1 MTVTA
6 YRYPLDPTGNNP
18 DNLIVN
24 EVHDIG
30 IKAVRAVAPT
40 YGAYYTDTITIVDD
54 VTEKPLVKNVD
65 FSCVE
70 LLQDA
75 SLRYG
80 KEICVMVLILN
91 KTVGSKVRLTYQT
104 VGGQFQYDG
113 SSIVNLYE
121 AAIKDARP
129 VKWEDVLNTPL
140 EYPPSFHKH
149 MLEDVQ
155 GFEPVVAAIERV
167 RNAIVLSDV
176 PAFDALVE
184 WMGSQFGDSNV
195 ILNKLLDDFNL
206 HAQDLNNPHKVTK
219 AQVSLGSVANY
230 APVSAAEVSVD
241 VAVKKYVTY
250 DMLLEFLARR
260 SGNVAN
266 YSPVSEAETDA
277 DTPVVK
283 YVTYDM
289 LLRFFDRK
297 IGNIE
302 NLDVVSQQEADAG
315 TPVREYV
322 TYDILLDVLEKRL
335 SGINPNPNPNPPTF
349 YWTVEPAQTTVTEGD
364 SVVFTINSF
373 STSVVTTPTVT
384 SVVNGTVVYLTGSSF
399 SISGNS
405 DTHLSSDWQVS
416 VSDSFSVVFAETTNS
431 LSDKTSWSAS
441 GLSSDTTYYARVRYK
456 SSGGVLSDWSDPHS
470 FTTAPTS
477 GQLSAIAKPT
487 VVYPTTTTDLES
499 IVVFRTS
506 DFGTTSG
513 TGTHSSSDWQLS
525 VSSTFT
531 TINKEASA
539 STVNKTAWTVSDLL
553 PNTSYYVR
561 VRHNSNDGAVSEWST
576 PFAFRTAAG
585 AVDYTDYSN
594 KIVSPGASAG
604 FAVSPWGGG
613 VCTSLSAD
621 GSIAC
626 VGDYVSTKVFVYTK
640 SGSSWSLTQTLN
652 PGVGKGFG
660 HNLTMTPDGSVMA
673 VCASLYEVVNSQ
685 PVYSPGKVLVY
696 TKQAGLYV
704 LKQTLQASDKYA
716 EDMFGRSVSISDD
729 GNKLLVG
736 GPGNEAMYLFSRSSG
751 VWTEQ
756 LKLSSPSDKT
766 YQKFGSTV
774 CISGDGATLA
784 GNSPGWGQT
793 PGAENGAVFVFAHT
807 GTSWGAGQTLLN
819 SDNSPGQKFGH
830 CLSLSY
836 NGDVLA
842 AGTQSTSYSTPTKP
856 GKAYVFSRKSGVWS
870 EDAIFVADNPQAGDE
885 FGAAVA
891 VSADGALCVVGSTND
906 KSVYGTRTGSAY
918 LFKLENGI
926 WSKKEKVVS
935 QDAKPE
941 DKFGSSVVISK
952 NNAFFAVGSGDGGVG
967 AVYIYAIKS
976 LSVISKPSVVS
987 PINNSTGRAGTV
999 SITSS
1004 AFTVAS
1010 GSDTHLSSDWEL
1022 STSNT
1027 FSSVVNSLLASTVN
1041 KTTWSVSGLTEN
1053 TTYYVRVRYT
1063 ATSGTVSPWSNV
1075 SSFSTAV
1082 SFNSMKYLNML
1093 TASDAAASA
1102 NPSEITSY
1110 FGYSVAL
1117 SGNGKVCVVG
1127 DYIKNAEKGKV
1138 YIYEKHTDG
1147 SWQQKQMLEPTPQF
1161 STGDTRT
1168 QFGASVAVSFD
1179 GSVIA
1184 VGSPR
1189 ESANTVNSYTG
1200 ALYVFR
1206 KVATVWQLIAKTNG
1220 VSPYQYGLPLYLSN
1234 DGSVLAVCAYWVPSG
1249 AGVLGV
1255 TVFKIQGSSL
1265 DQIYGVAGNSR
1276 LAGLSGDGKV
1286 LVTYVS
1292 GQAPVTVS
1300 VHRLE
1305 PGVSS
1310 NNVITTFQQ
1319 TFTSCSLSY
1328 DGSVIAIGN
1337 TGANSY
1343 SGEVYI
1349 YGFIKSN
1356 IALIQ
1361 TLKPST
1367 VRPMS
1372 YFGSSVA
1379 LTADGK
1385 TCLVGEPASGIGA
1398 YLFKNEDG
1406 VWVEKQ
1412 ILRGLGTVDG
1422 DGFGQA
1428 VSVSSGGNVMAV
1440 GAYLDDVTYTN
1451 QGSVYIFEKYSVEPS
1466 GYAQVLPSSTSV
1478 VNGQTLSFDVVALV
1492 EPQIIEIYWAVRHID
1507 TTDGDFVSTSGKIV
1521 VSNFGK
1527 VSLSLETVSAGAF
1540 SADRNFQIVVYAD
1553 ANCTAELGRS
1563 QTVTVLGNLAKT
1575 LTEGVDINDPGTP
1588 LNAYTFFL
1596 ADMCNCND

>member
-176 PAFDALVE
+176 PAFDALIN
-184 WMGSQFGDSNV
+184 WMQTKFGDLNV
-195 ILNKLLDDFNL
+195 NVLESISDLDIHL
-206 HAQDLNNPHKVTK
+206 KDLDNPHKVTK

-230 APVSAAEVSVD
+230 APVSAEEVSVD

-277 DTPVVK
+277 DTPVIK

-297 IGNIE
+297 VGNIE

-315 TPVREYV
+315 TPIREYV

-335 SGINPNPNPNPPTF
+335 SGLTPNPDPPTF
-349 YWTVEPAQTTVTEGD
+349 YWTVEPAQSTFTEGD
-364 SVVFTINSF
+364 SVVFSINSF
-373 STSVVTTPTVT
+373 PTAVVTTPTVT

-405 DTHLSSDWQVS
+405 DTHISSDWQVS

-441 GLSSDTTYYARVRYK
+441 GLGSDTTYYARVRYK
-456 SSGGVLSDWSDPHS
+456 SSGGVLSDWSNPHS
-470 FTTAPTS
+470 FTTAPAT
-477 GQLSAIAKPT
+477 GQLSVIAKPA
-487 VVYPTTTTDLES
+487 VVYPATTTDLES
-499 IVVFRTS
+499 TVVFRTS

-513 TGTHSSSDWQLS
+513 TGTHSGSDWQLS
-525 VSSTFT
+525 VSGTFT
-531 TINKEASA
+531 TINKEATA
-539 STVNKTAWTVSDLL
+539 STVNKTVWTVSDLL

-576 PFAFRTAAG
+576 PFAFRTATG

-594 KIVSPGASAG
+594 KIVSPSASEG
-604 FAVSPWGGG
+604 FAVTPWGGG
-613 VCTSLSAD
+613 VCISLSAD
-621 GSIAC
+621 GSTAC
-626 VGDYVSTKVFVYTK
+626 VGDYVNTKVFVYKK
-640 SGSSWSLTQTLN
+640 SGSNWSLTQTLN

-660 HNLTMTPDGSVMA
+660 HNLTTTPDGSVMA

-685 PVYSPGKVLVY
+685 VVYSPGKVLVY

-704 LKQTLQASDKYA
+704 LKQTLQASDKYT

-736 GPGNEAMYLFSRSSG
+736 GPGSEAMYLFSRSSG

-784 GNSPGWGQT
+784 GNSPGWGQA
-793 PGAENGAVFVFAHT
+793 PGAENGAVFVFAYT
-807 GTSWGAGQTLLN
+807 GTSWGTGQTLIN

-856 GKAYVFSRKSGVWS
+856 GKVYVFSRKSGVWS
-870 EDAIFVADNPQAGDE
+870 EDAIFVADNSQAGDE
-885 FGAAVA
+885 FGATVA
-891 VSADGALCVVGSTND
+891 VSADGALCMVGSTND

-918 LFKLENGI
+918 LFKLENKV

-941 DKFGSSVVISK
+941 DKFGSSVAISK

-987 PINNSTGRAGTV
+987 PINNSTDRAGAI

-1004 AFTVAS
+1004 AFAVAS
-1010 GSDTHLSSDWEL
+1010 GADTHLSSDWEL

-1027 FSSVVNSLLASTVN
+1027 FSSVINSLLASTVN

-1063 ATSGTVSPWSNV
+1063 AASGTVSPWSNV

-1093 TASDAAASA
+1093 TASDAVASA
-1102 NPSEITSY
+1102 NPGEITSY

-1127 DYIKNAEKGKV
+1127 DYIKNTENGKV
-1138 YIYEKHTDG
+1138 YIYEKQTDG
-1147 SWQQKQMLEPTPQF
+1147 SWQQKQMLEPTLQF
-1161 STGDTRT
+1161 STGDTRA
-1168 QFGASVAVSFD
+1168 QFGASVAISFD
-1179 GSVIA
+1179 GSVVA

-1189 ESANTVNSYTG
+1189 ESTGTVNSYTG
-1200 ALYVFR
+1200 AVYVFR
-1206 KVATVWQLIAKTNG
+1206 RVTAAWQLIVKRSGA
-1220 VSPYQYGLPLYLSN
+1220 SPYQYGLPLSLSN
-1234 DGSVLAVCAYWVPSG
+1234 DGTVLAVCAYWVPSG
-1249 AGVLGV
+1249 SGALGV

-1265 DQIYGVAGNSR
+1265 DQIYGVTGGSR

-1292 GQAPVTVS
+1292 GQAPVAVS

-1305 PGVSS
+1305 PGVFS

-1319 TFTSCSLSY
+1319 AITSCSLSY

-1337 TGANSY
+1337 TSANSS

-1356 IALIQ
+1356 IAFIQ
-1361 TLKPST
+1361 TLRPST
-1367 VRPMS
+1367 IRPNS
-1372 YFGSSVA
+1372 YFGVSVA

-1385 TCLVGEPASGIGA
+1385 TCLAGEPASGCRA

-1406 VWVEKQ
+1406 GWVEKQ
-1412 ILRGLGTVDG
+1412 ILRGLTTVDG

-1451 QGSVYIFEKYSVEPS
+1451 QGSVYIFEKYSVQPF
-1466 GYAQVLPSSTSV
+1466 GYAQVLTTTTSV
-1478 VNGQTLSFDVVALV
+1478 VNGAQLPFEVVVLV
-1492 EPQIIEIYWAVRHID
+1492 EPAITELYWGVRHID
-1507 TTDGDFVSTSGKIV
+1507 TTDANFVSVSGTV
-1521 VSNFGK
+1521 AVGNFDM
-1527 VSLSLETVSAGAF
+1527 VFLSLETRKFTEF
-1540 SADRNFQIVVYAD
+1540 SIDRSFQIVIYAD
-1553 ANCTAELGRS
+1553 IAHTVELGRS
-1563 QTVTVLGNLAKT
+1563 AVLTVQGGLMQALID
-1575 LTEGVDINDPGTP
+1575 GVDVFDPDTP

-1596 ADMCNCND
+1596 ADMCDCND

>member
-30 IKAVRAVAPT
+30 NKAIRAIAPT
-40 YGAYYTDTITIVDD
+40 YGAYYTDTMSLVDES
-54 VTEKPLVKNVD
+54 TQLPLVRNVD

-75 SLRYG
+75 SLRFG
-80 KEICVMVLILN
+80 KEVCVMVLVLN
-91 KTVGSKVRLTYQT
+91 KNIGSRVRLTYQT
-104 VGGQFQYDG
+104 VGGQFQYNG

-129 VKWEDVLNTPL
+129 VNWADVLNAPN

-176 PAFDALVE
+176 PAFDALIDWLQVK
-184 WMGSQFGDSNV
+184 FGDVNV
-195 ILNKLLDDFNL
+195 DVFKLISDLDNHLKDS
-206 HAQDLNNPHKVTK
+206 DNPHNLTK
-219 AQVSLGSVANY
+219 EQIGLGNLANY
-230 APVSAAEVSVD
+230 APVTAAETGSD
-241 VAVKKYVTY
+241 TPVKKYVTY
-250 DMLLEFLARR
+250 DMLLSFFARKL
-260 SGNVAN
+260 GDVVN
-266 YSPVSEAETDA
+266 YGPVSETETDA
-277 DTPVVK
+277 DTPVTK

-335 SGINPNPNPNPPTF
+335 SGLTPNPNAPTF
-349 YWTVEPAQTTVTEGD
+349 YWTVEPAQSTVTEGD

-384 SVVNGTVVYLTGSSF
+384 SVVNGSVVYLTGSSF

-456 SSGGVLSDWSDPHS
+456 SSGGVLSDWSTPHS
-470 FTTAPTS
+470 FTTAPTT
-477 GQLSAIAKPT
+477 GQLSVIAKPS

-499 IVVFRTS
+499 IVVFKTS

-531 TINKEASA
+531 TINKEAAA

-576 PFAFRTAAG
+576 PFAFRTATG

-604 FAVSPWGGG
+604 FAVSAWGGG
-613 VCTSLSAD
+613 VCISLSTD

-685 PVYSPGKVLVY
+685 VVYSPGKVLVY

-736 GPGNEAMYLFSRSSG
+736 GPGSEAMYLFYRSSG

-793 PGAENGAVFVFAHT
+793 PGAENGAVFVFAYT

-856 GKAYVFSRKSGVWS
+856 GRAYVFSRKSGVWS
-870 EDAIFVADNPQAGDE
+870 EDAIFVADNSQAGDE

-941 DKFGSSVVISK
+941 DKFGSSVAISK

-987 PINNSTGRAGTV
+987 PINNSTDRAGTV

-1004 AFTVAS
+1004 AFAVAS

-1063 ATSGTVSPWSNV
+1063 AVSGTVSPWSNV

-1082 SFNSMKYLNML
+1082 SFSRMKYLNML

-1117 SGNGKVCVVG
+1117 SGNGKVCVAG
-1127 DYIKNAEKGKV
+1127 DYIKNTENGKV
-1138 YIYEKHTDG
+1138 YIYEKQTGG
-1147 SWQQKQMLEPTPQF
+1147 SWQQKQMLEPTQQF
-1161 STGDTRT
+1161 STGDTRA
-1168 QFGASVAVSFD
+1168 QFGSSVAISFD
-1179 GSVIA
+1179 GSVVA

-1189 ESANTVNSYTG
+1189 ESTGTVNSYTG
-1200 ALYVFR
+1200 AVYVFR
-1206 KVATVWQLIAKTNG
+1206 RVTAAWQLIAKRSG
-1220 VSPYQYGLPLYLSN
+1220 VSPYQYGLPLCLSN
-1234 DGSVLAVCAYWVPSG
+1234 DGSVLAVCASGVPSG

-1286 LVTYVS
+1286 LVTYVP
-1292 GQAPVTVS
+1292 GQAPAEVS

-1310 NNVITTFQQ
+1310 DNVITTFQQ
-1319 TFTSCSLSY
+1319 AITSCSLSY

-1337 TGANSY
+1337 TGANSF

-1349 YGFIKSN
+1349 YSLIKSN

-1361 TLKPST
+1361 TLRPST
-1367 VRPMS
+1367 VRSMS
-1372 YFGSSVA
+1372 YFGVSVA

-1385 TCLVGEPASGIGA
+1385 TCLVGEPASGCRA

-1406 VWVEKQ
+1406 GWVEKQ
-1412 ILRGLGTVDG
+1412 ILRGPATVDG

-1428 VSVSSGGNVMAV
+1428 VSVSSGGNVMTV

-1478 VNGQTLSFDVVALV
+1478 VNGQTLFFDVVALV

-1507 TTDGDFVSTSGKIV
+1507 TTDGDFVSTSGKTI

-1527 VSLSLETVSAGAF
+1527 VSLSLETVAAGAF

-1575 LTEGVDINDPGTP
+1575 LTDGVDISDPGTP